1 MFSIR
6 RYFRRLKLLQGAN
19 IPSSRSYFTSSLLPL
34 VVPVEA
40 AMLTGTGG
48 VPPSSGGVG
57 GGFTTV
63 VHVNIAVNMAYR
75 AGADDAM
82 LL

>member
-1 MFSIR
+1 MAGHYVQYPAVFPPA
-6 RYFRRLKLLQGAN
+6 KAA
-19 IPSSRSYFTSSLLPL
+19 SRCLLPL

-40 AMLTGTGG
+40 AMLAGTGG
-48 VPPSSGGVG
+48 SAAA
-57 GGFTTV
+57 TTV